1 MRNAA
6 GYCHCDRHW
15 KTARSAVDTAESP
28 SPAIHVPTRKR
39 LAVSWLHRPRSGRR
53 PVNIRVRCKTVGA
66 AILRLKK
73 LDVNSIRYLVAAAAT
88 CRLHSTVMCG
98 ANIQTLELME
108 DAVVAITKTQS
119 TVAERRAPSRSNLI
133 LYQCR
138 SQRPPG
144 DLQVRTQPI
153 NIDDTQ
159 TRHEPFI
166 GVDVRAQQPRY
177 DVSR

>member
-1 MRNAA
+1 MVIA
-6 GYCHCDRHW
+6 G
-15 KTARSAVDTAESP
+15 SP
-28 SPAIHVPTRKR
+28 SPSIHVSTRKR

-98 ANIQTLELME
+98 AHIQTLELME

-119 TVAERRAPSRSNLI
+119 TEAKRRAPSRSNLI
-133 LYQCR
+133 RYQCR
-138 SQRPPG
+138 SQRPPAG
-144 DLQVRTQPI
+144 RRDSCCS
-153 NIDDTQ
+153 
-159 TRHEPFI
+159 
-166 GVDVRAQQPRY
+166 PRRPRGRPHY
-177 DVSR
+177 SAGGRSFRSMKD